1 MTETIIENLKILSE
15 NFKHKFDTFSNSV
28 IFVNDINKIRIYLEN
43 KTNLKV
49 TYNLNFD
56 EKMLLISEKSVY
68 HFCLELF
75 KRKDNDIDINIDLFY
90 NTSKTI
96 DIDEWFRIE
105 KTEALDIISVI
116 QKEIDY
122 NYRLKKLSLES
133 SRFQITYFIG
143 LLILEDKMKEY
154 FSNVFDFRNF

>member
-1 MTETIIENLKILSE
+1 MAETIIENLKILSE

-28 IFVNDINKIRIYLEN
+28 IFVNDINKIRIHLEN

-56 EKMLLISEKSVY
+56 EKMLLISEEAVY

-75 KRKDNDIDINIDLFY
+75 KRQDNDIELIY

-116 QKEIDY
+116 QKELDY
-122 NYRLKKLSLES
+122 NYKLKKLSLES
-133 SRFQITYFIG
+133 SRFQITYFNG
-143 LLILEDKMKEY
+143 LLILEDKMNEY
-154 FSNVFDFRNF
+154 FSNVFDFRNI

>member
-1 MTETIIENLKILSE
+1 MAETIIENLKILSE

-28 IFVNDINKIRIYLEN
+28 IFVNDINKIRIHLEN

-56 EKMLLISEKSVY
+56 EKMLLISEEAVY

-75 KRKDNDIDINIDLFY
+75 KRQDNDNDIELIY

-116 QKEIDY
+116 QKELDY
-122 NYRLKKLSLES
+122 NYKLKKLSLES
-133 SRFQITYFIG
+133 SRFQITYFNG
-143 LLILEDKMKEY
+143 LLILEDKMNEY
-154 FSNVFDFRNF
+154 FSNVFDFRNI